1 MRSDSLHVYSL
12 SHGSSIHGYL
22 ISIVY
27 IHSWGLPYKIR
38 IDMLV
43 VCQVLFSHAVLY
55 LQSGSNSNAPEL
67 ERDFPGVRSWL
78 MHVSIITHVLNQ

>member
-1 MRSDSLHVYSL
+1 MCVVSLMAHLYMGILYPLCIYIV
-12 SHGSSIHGYL
+12 GGYPIKFGL
-22 ISIVY
+22 IC
-27 IHSWGLPYKIR
+27 WLF
-38 IDMLV
+38 
-43 VCQVLFSHAVLY
+43 CQVLFSHAVLY